1 MKFDDHY
8 DRYLEY
14 LIEDFP
20 KNDYVKKAK
29 QVKEEKADK
38 LIENLVGVVIGL
50 VIFILFWLLLMFT
63 DWVTTLF

>member
-1 MKFDDHY
+1 MKFG

-29 QVKEEKADK
+29 QVKEEKANK

-63 DWVTTLF
+63 DWVTALL

>member
-63 DWVTTLF
+63 DWVTTLL

>member
-1 MKFDDHY
+1 MKFGDH
-8 DRYLEY
+8 YLEY

-29 QVKEEKADK
+29 QVKEEKANK

-63 DWVTTLF
+63 DWVTALI

>member
-1 MKFDDHY
+1 MKFGDH
-8 DRYLEY
+8 YLEY

-29 QVKEEKADK
+29 RVKEEKANK

-63 DWVTTLF
+63 DWVTALI